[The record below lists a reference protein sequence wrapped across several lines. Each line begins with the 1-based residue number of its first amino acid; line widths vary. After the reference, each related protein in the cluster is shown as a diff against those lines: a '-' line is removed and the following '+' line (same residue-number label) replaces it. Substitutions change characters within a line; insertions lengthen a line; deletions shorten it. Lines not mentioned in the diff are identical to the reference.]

1 MLLLSQMGWSQQEKV
16 IISENKKGKR
26 IVLMA
31 ENKTTDA
38 LNVFLMV
45 FAEGYRR
52 SADKPILKDLPPL
65 SKVPMTTLIELHETS
80 SSYTYDLIVNETR
93 DNTIVIEP
101 EKDVVDIENVV
112 KGKIVLFSINDCE
125 KCEVLS
131 ALLDAQRINHQAFN
145 INNDPK
151 LYRQFMNFINKE
163 LVEETKVRFP
173 VIWNKSYTIFG
184 YDDLSSIIEEL
195 K

>member
-1 MLLLSQMGWSQQEKV
+1 
-16 IISENKKGKR
+16 
-26 IVLMA
+26 
-31 ENKTTDA
+31 
-38 LNVFLMV
+38 
-45 FAEGYRR
+45 
-52 SADKPILKDLPPL
+52 
-65 SKVPMTTLIELHETS
+65 MTTLIELHETS